1 MWNRL
6 PYALI
11 FLALL
16 YSGAS
21 VADAWSAYA
30 VDEYGTFYFFVA
42 EPQQPD
48 GVTLVKDLASYR
60 RDGKNGAKSEQTL
73 LEVDC
78 VSQSIRE
85 HQHTLYAEPM
95 RFGTAL
101 SSTIE
106 DRIWQAT
113 KAGSIREALVTRVCT
128 SSTIQ

>member
-6 PYALI
+6 THALI

-16 YSGAS
+16 YSERS

-30 VDEYGTFYFFVA
+30 VDDYGTFYFFVA

-78 VSQSIRE
+78 VSKSIRE
-85 HQHTLYAEPM
+85 RQHFYMRNQWDLVPHFHQRLKTV
-95 RFGTAL
+95 FGKQPK
-101 SSTIE
+101 
-106 DRIWQAT
+106 QA
-113 KAGSIREALVTRVCT
+113 AFVRRL
-128 SSTIQ
+128 

>member
-1 MWNRL
+1 M
-6 PYALI
+6 PCALI

-60 RDGKNGAKSEQTL
+60 RDGKNGANVEL
-73 LEVDC
+73 
-78 VSQSIRE
+78 SI
-85 HQHTLYAEPM
+85 
-95 RFGTAL
+95 
-101 SSTIE
+101 
-106 DRIWQAT
+106 
-113 KAGSIREALVTRVCT
+113 
-128 SSTIQ
+128 